1 MKIGII
7 SDHIKGPVSGA
18 LEIIYKSLGY
28 EVTRFPQKTF
38 LPKYVSEQS
47 IDALLLEG
55 RTGSD
60 EGFALAVRK
69 HIPET
74 AKMLYLFYTPKPVS
88 NLSEK
93 NITVLDVLSITGKE
107 QFTKWLE

>member
-7 SDHIKGPVSGA
+7 SNHTEGPVSGA
-18 LEIIYKSLGY
+18 LETIYKSFGY
-28 EVTRFPQKTF
+28 EITRFSQKTF

-55 RTGSD
+55 RTASD

-74 AKMLYLFYTPKPVS
+74 AKMLYLFYTPKPIS
-88 NLSEK
+88 NLFEK
-93 NITVLDVLSITGKE
+93 NIAVLDVLDITGKE